1 MATQLRRPQTITGA
15 VTAAHHY
22 RELRPAIEGFRLV
35 SATVTVTLLD
45 DPRRARYV
53 YECHLETTGELPA
66 RYWCYHLPADA
77 PEVADIRAWDAR
89 GKLQPRVYG
98 GEAPGS
104 RLEVR
109 LRDAVRAGERYTFSF
124 GYESSIRP
132 VVVADGRTCTVTY
145 ADWVIFNIPC
155 AVLHVHVELPS
166 GAEPV
171 AAVPACAEDEGG
183 RVTYRIRALR
193 ALETVSFLV
202 AYRRVNRPRG
212 GTMRA
217 AATVAAGFLGSG
229 LSAG

>member
-1 MATQLRRPQTITGA
+1 MATQLRPQTITGA
-15 VTAAHHY
+15 VVAPHHY

-45 DPRRARYV
+45 DPRRARYE

-77 PEVADIRAWDAR
+77 PEVDDIRAWDAR

-98 GEAPGS
+98 GGDAPGS

-109 LRDAVRAGERYTFSF
+109 LRDAVLAGERYTFCF

-145 ADWVIFNIPC
+145 SDWVIFNIPC

-171 AAVPACAEDEGG
+171 ALVPACGEDEGG

-202 AYRRVNRPRG
+202 AYRRVHRSRRG
-212 GTMRA
+212 ALRA
-217 AATVAAGFLGSG
+217 AATMAAGFLGSG
-229 LSAG
+229 LAP

>member
-1 MATQLRRPQTITGA
+1 MATQLRPQTITGA
-15 VTAAHHY
+15 VVAPHHY
-22 RELRPAIEGFRLV
+22 RELRPAIDGFRLV

-45 DPRRARYV
+45 DPRRARYE

-66 RYWCYHLPADA
+66 RYWCYYLPADA
-77 PEVADIRAWDAR
+77 PEVDDIRAWDAR

-109 LRDAVRAGERYTFSF
+109 LRDAVLAGERYTFCF

-132 VVVADGRTCTVTY
+132 VVAAEGRNCTVTY
-145 ADWVIFNIPC
+145 SDWVIFNIPC

-171 AAVPACAEDEGG
+171 ALVPACGEDEGG

-193 ALETVSFLV
+193 ALETVSFMV
-202 AYRRVNRPRG
+202 AYRRVRRPRRG
-212 GTMRA
+212 AVRA
-217 AATVAAGFLGSG
+217 AATIAAGYLGSG
-229 LSAG
+229 LAP

>member
-1 MATQLRRPQTITGA
+1 MRAQLRPQTIAAA
-15 VTAAHHY
+15 VVAPNHY
-22 RELRPAIEGFRLV
+22 RELRPGIEGFRLV

-45 DPRRARYV
+45 DPRRARYE

-77 PEVADIRAWDAR
+77 PEVDDIRAWDAR
-89 GKLQPRVYG
+89 GKLQPRVYA
-98 GEAPGS
+98 GESPGS

-109 LRDAVRAGERYTFSF
+109 LRDAVLSGERYTFCF

-132 VVVADGRTCTVTY
+132 VIVADRRTCTVTY
-145 ADWVIFNIPC
+145 SDWVIFNIPC

-202 AYRRVNRPRG
+202 AYRRARRPRG
-212 GTMRA
+212 GAIRA
-217 AATVAAGFLGSG
+217 AAAIAAGFLGSG
-229 LSAG
+229 LG